1 MEMENYLVR
10 IKEPAEKWLKKY
22 NKEIQRHFACKIRK
36 LENNPTIH
44 GKPFRK
50 PLHGYWE
57 LYFEHKFRVIYTID
71 ALQSIV
77 YIEAIKHKDEF

>member
-1 MEMENYLVR
+1 MENYLVR
-10 IKEPAEKWLKKY
+10 IKEPAEKWLRKY
-22 NKEIQRHFACKIRK
+22 NKEIQRHFTSKIRK

-44 GKPFRK
+44 GKPLRK

-71 ALQSIV
+71 TLQSIV
-77 YIEAIKHKDEF
+77 YIEAVKHKDEF